1 MIFSYKGI
9 DKAGEQ
15 KKGTVEAPDI
25 DFGISIL
32 QRQGITLSSILPV
45 EERNSIA
52 AFAFLHRVSTK
63 DIVILSRQMATLFQA
78 KVPALRIFKLLAD
91 QSDNAVLRDTM
102 DAVVKDLQG
111 GSSISKALARH
122 QRIFSN
128 FYVSMVR
135 AGEESG
141 RLDGVFLYLA
151 DYLDRNYAISSKA
164 KNALVYPAFVIFVF
178 IAVMT
183 LMLTVIIPKIAVV
196 FIDSG
201 KELPIYTKIVLGL
214 SDFFVHYGLFFVAA
228 LAIGAVFL
236 VRYLRTPEGAYSF
249 DTFKL
254 KIPYIGFL
262 YRMLYLSRISD
273 NMNTM
278 LISGIP
284 MLRAIEITG
293 DVVGSP
299 VYQEILMKRL
309 EQVKGGLVF
318 SASLAPYSEIP
329 AIMVQMIKVGEESGE
344 LGSILK
350 TLSKF
355 YQREVLNAVDTLVSL
370 IEPLMMVV
378 LGLGVGIL
386 LAAVLLPIYDVA
398 SGV

>member
-1 MIFSYKGI
+1 
-9 DKAGEQ
+9 
-15 KKGTVEAPDI
+15 
-25 DFGISIL
+25 
-32 QRQGITLSSILPV
+32 
-45 EERNSIA
+45 
-52 AFAFLHRVSTK
+52 
-63 DIVILSRQMATLFQA
+63 
-78 KVPALRIFKLLAD
+78 
-91 QSDNAVLRDTM
+91 
-102 DAVVKDLQG
+102 
-111 GSSISKALARH
+111 
-122 QRIFSN
+122 
-128 FYVSMVR
+128 
-135 AGEESG
+135 
-141 RLDGVFLYLA
+141 
-151 DYLDRNYAISSKA
+151 
-164 KNALVYPAFVIFVF
+164 
-178 IAVMT
+178 
-183 LMLTVIIPKIAVV
+183 
-196 FIDSG
+196 
-201 KELPIYTKIVLGL
+201 
-214 SDFFVHYGLFFVAA
+214 
-228 LAIGAVFL
+228 
-236 VRYLRTPEGAYSF
+236 
-249 DTFKL
+249 
-254 KIPYIGFL
+254 
-262 YRMLYLSRISD
+262 MLYLSRISD

-299 VYQEILMKRL
+299 VYQEILMKSL